1 LILCVNVNA
10 IAKISQNILVDSQE
24 ILAGLARV
32 DMVVNTGFLECP
44 VQKNDGWLLLK
55 LMKNNP
61 EKAQVKKLD
70 PVRRCCW

>member
-1 LILCVNVNA
+1 
-10 IAKISQNILVDSQE
+10 
-24 ILAGLARV
+24 
-32 DMVVNTGFLECP
+32 